1 MSTGSKVVLLLS
13 FVFIGILVWY
23 YGPSSES
30 EHQIAQ
36 DPVLQQS
43 TPAATVATRP
53 EPTSPPTARTAPAT
67 RSSVLTTARPSTRL
81 AGRTLEPMGPIQTTA
96 TTSTAPPSYLVMG
109 QAELGPVFTPA
120 TTPSARPAPSAPV
133 APSSRAASVSTI
145 SATVETKPASPAR
158 TYVVTAGDTLS
169 GISVMYYGTEVEWNR
184 IAQANPDVD
193 PDRLRIGTKLS
204 IPAYTP
210 RAARPAR
217 SAVATASTPRGPAGA
232 RTHRVEDGESLSSI
246 ADQYYGRETQWTRI
260 FEANRDM
267 LKGDPD
273 RLRIGMVLAIP
284 GK

>member
-1 MSTGSKVVLLLS
+1 MFDS
-13 FVFIGILVWY
+13 FRVT
-23 YGPSSES
+23 
-30 EHQIAQ
+30 
-36 DPVLQQS
+36 D
-43 TPAATVATRP
+43 
-53 EPTSPPTARTAPAT
+53 
-67 RSSVLTTARPSTRL
+67 
-81 AGRTLEPMGPIQTTA
+81 
-96 TTSTAPPSYLVMG
+96 
-109 QAELGPVFTPA
+109 
-120 TTPSARPAPSAPV
+120 
-133 APSSRAASVSTI
+133 
-145 SATVETKPASPAR
+145 ETKPASPAR

-217 SAVATASTPRGPAGA
+217 SAAATASNPRLPAGA